1 MFLRNS
7 GSLMREKVMT
17 VHDLVRVMK
26 YDLPVKI
33 PTNCTYAELASYGAS
48 RFGYRFR
55 KVGEDSM
62 VRICGE
68 CKR

>member
-1 MFLRNS
+1 
-7 GSLMREKVMT
+7 MT
-17 VHDLVRVMK
+17 VHDLVQFMK

-33 PTNCTYAELASYGAS
+33 PTNCNYADLASYGYS

>member
-1 MFLRNS
+1 
-7 GSLMREKVMT
+7 MREKVMT
-17 VHDLVRVMK
+17 VHDLVQFMK

-33 PTNCTYAELASYGAS
+33 PTNCTYADLASYGAS

>member
-1 MFLRNS
+1 
-7 GSLMREKVMT
+7 MT
-17 VHDLVRVMK
+17 VHDLVKFMK

-33 PTNCTYAELASYGAS
+33 PTNCNYADLASYGAK
-48 RFGYRFR
+48 RFGYRFK